1 MRSTRIGVLTASASI
16 LLSQLFVLPAGANG
30 PLVCGVD
37 LSTTFTVDS
46 EDEPVVAMSES
57 GKLIYA
63 TSVLT
68 PGGLGGPS
76 TVRTTVTIQGGASFT
91 VPGLVRLKPGPDGI
105 IWMKHRNSPD
115 GAITEQGILHY
126 SPSTGVRKSDNTF
139 QTAFYDVM
147 PDGRALVVPNAFDE
161 ASPPSLLSS
170 DGSMVELPT
179 PPVTGSP
186 QSHGAFYSAEAALVR
201 ETYLVSIPAT
211 PTQPASSETV
221 VEQRLWRNGQLTNVT
236 ELGGVVLMGGDL
248 LHIDQDSVQVFDG
261 LQQTQDFLLDSD
273 FSVKVIESG
282 ASGWVAA
289 TYVGDGGTRIAHLG
303 RDGVITELGT
313 VDDVGGQL
321 NLASDGVN
329 NTWVVLEVDEN
340 HWSISRLLDA
350 AHSPQVPSSSELGDQ
365 VSRLYLAYFLREPEA
380 AGLNFWL
387 GERAAGATLASVSQ
401 LFAQSPEFLNQYGSL
416 SDTEFVHLVYQN
428 VLDRAPDPGGLD
440 HWVGQLQVGDSRGS
454 VMIGFSESDEFRAQ
468 TGTSEASAQAESQVY
483 RLYRAYFLRQPD
495 QSGMCFW
502 TQKRQLG
509 LGLDAISEAFAQSPE
524 FQGRYGA
531 LADEQFV
538 TLVYENVLGR
548 TPDQDGLAHWTGQ
561 LQAGVSRG
569 SVMVGFSESAEYRIA
584 TGTLP

>member
-1 MRSTRIGVLTASASI
+1 
-16 LLSQLFVLPAGANG
+16 
-30 PLVCGVD
+30 
-37 LSTTFTVDS
+37 
-46 EDEPVVAMSES
+46 
-57 GKLIYA
+57 
-63 TSVLT
+63 
-68 PGGLGGPS
+68 
-76 TVRTTVTIQGGASFT
+76 
-91 VPGLVRLKPGPDGI
+91 
-105 IWMKHRNSPD
+105 
-115 GAITEQGILHY
+115 
-126 SPSTGVRKSDNTF
+126 
-139 QTAFYDVM
+139 
-147 PDGRALVVPNAFDE
+147 
-161 ASPPSLLSS
+161 
-170 DGSMVELPT
+170 
-179 PPVTGSP
+179 
-186 QSHGAFYSAEAALVR
+186 
-201 ETYLVSIPAT
+201 
-211 PTQPASSETV
+211 
-221 VEQRLWRNGQLTNVT
+221 
-236 ELGGVVLMGGDL
+236 
-248 LHIDQDSVQVFDG
+248 